1 MTPADLKRLH
11 KYMLEIE
18 PPRKSTI
25 PFDTWLTR
33 ISAILQII
41 AIPAAAYW
49 AFTRFQAE
57 DAPALEHRAKI
68 RAELSWTYRSKE
80 ECIAQFSVTFENIG
94 KSSIDLIEAVVRA
107 YPLDA
112 PTLKD
117 DSIAYVDPEELRK
130 NLKPLVEAD
139 IRRYLWQRFSPGVA
153 DEVGT
158 MFLVRRSP
166 GKMIMFFVD
175 AKSAVSET
183 LIDRL
188 FWFLPRKE
196 PHSWSWLGRD
206 FRCGESELQ
215 FRENFR

>member
-1 MTPADLKRLH
+1 MW
-11 KYMLEIE
+11 
-18 PPRKSTI
+18 PPRKSSVS
-25 PFDTWLTR
+25 FDTWLTR
-33 ISAILQII
+33 ISTILQII

-80 ECIAQFSVTFENIG
+80 ECIAQFTVMFENIG

-112 PTLKD
+112 PTVKD
-117 DSIAYVDPEELRK
+117 DSITYVDPEQLRK
-130 NLKPLVEAD
+130 TLEPLVEAD
-139 IRRYLWQRFSPGVA
+139 ISGYLWDRFSPGVA

-158 MFLVRRSP
+158 MFIVRRSP

-175 AKSAVSET
+175 ARSAVSET

-188 FWFLPRKE
+188 FWFWPRKE
-196 PHSWSWLGRD
+196 PRPWSWFQRD
-206 FRCGESELQ
+206 FRCGESELH
-215 FRENFR
+215 FPEKL

>member
-1 MTPADLKRLH
+1 MW
-11 KYMLEIE
+11 
-18 PPRKSTI
+18 PPRKSSV

-33 ISAILQII
+33 ISTIVQIL

-68 RAELSWTYRSKE
+68 RTELAWTDRSKE
-80 ECIAQFSVTFENIG
+80 ECIAQFTVMFENIG
-94 KSSIDLIEAVVRA
+94 KSSINLSEAVVRA

-117 DSIAYVDPEELRK
+117 RSIDYVDPEELRK
-130 NLKPLVEAD
+130 NLKPLAEAD
-139 IRRYLWQRFSPGVA
+139 IRRYLLERFSPGVA

-158 MFLVRRSP
+158 MFIVRRSP

-183 LIDRL
+183 LVDRL
-188 FWFLPRKE
+188 FWFRPREK
-196 PHSWSWLGRD
+196 PPQWSWFRRD
-206 FRCGESELQ
+206 FRCGEKGLQ
-215 FRENFR
+215 FPEKL

>member
-1 MTPADLKRLH
+1 MW
-11 KYMLEIE
+11 
-18 PPRKSTI
+18 PPRKSSV

-33 ISAILQII
+33 ISTILQII

-68 RAELSWTYRSKE
+68 HAELSWTHRSKE
-80 ECIAQFSVTFENIG
+80 ECIADFTVKFENIG
-94 KSSIDLIEAVVRA
+94 KSSIDLVEAVVKA

-112 PTLKD
+112 PTLED
-117 DSIAYVDPEELRK
+117 ESVAYVGPEEVRE
-130 NLKPLVEAD
+130 NLGSLAEAD
-139 IRRYLWQRFSPGVA
+139 IGGYLRQRFPPGVA
-153 DEVGT
+153 DEVGA
-158 MFLVRRSP
+158 MFIVRRSP

-183 LIDRL
+183 LVDRL
-188 FWFLPRKE
+188 FWFWPREK
-196 PHSWSWLGRD
+196 PRPWSWFRRD

-215 FRENFR
+215 FPEKL